1 MKSNSKF
8 AEIATEHVLSRRG
21 FLSNSFSG
29 LAGIG
34 LASLLSEELAA
45 AAAAIGSNTSAANTD
60 HGLAQFEPKAA
71 RVLQIFCPGGASH
84 LDLWDY
90 KPELAKHHGEP
101 LPGEENFLSFQ
112 GKSGTLMKSPWLF
125 APAGESGRM
134 ISTLL
139 PNMARHVN

>member
-21 FLSNSFSG
+21 FLSNAFSG

-34 LASLLSEELAA
+34 LASLLGPEFAA
-45 AAAAIGSNTSAANTD
+45 ASASAATASSER
-60 HGLAQFEPKAA
+60 GLAQFAPKAK

-90 KPELAKHHGEP
+90 KPELAKHHGEQ
-101 LPGEENFLSFQ
+101 LPG
-112 GKSGTLMKSPWLF
+112 
-125 APAGESGRM
+125 
-134 ISTLL
+134 
-139 PNMARHVN
+139 